1 VRTTVGRAR
10 EGNCNVVRK
19 VRLVADRWR
28 RSVHFKK
35 LIVCIKNCEMTAAI
49 KAVSHLQKDI
59 SQKKGAVVQLCNLK
73 EFRGS
78 RDVTP
83 L

>member
-1 VRTTVGRAR
+1 
-10 EGNCNVVRK
+10 
-19 VRLVADRWR
+19 
-28 RSVHFKK
+28 
-35 LIVCIKNCEMTAAI
+35 MTAAI
-49 KAVSHLQKDI
+49 KAASHLQKDI